1 MIPFRDYKNLYI
13 SFVKLR
19 RIIGLLAIFLPIIL
33 VLGSVIVSDCEH
45 IQISISH
52 YYYTSMGVVFIAAL
66 SGISVLL
73 ITYRGYDRN
82 DNVTSSL
89 AAFFLLC
96 LVLFPTHQ
104 NHDLTCAKVF
114 LKENTLRVGIH
125 YTAAGLFFLTVSY
138 MIYFQFTKVNTI
150 ITSQKLIRNKIFR
163 FCAKLILAS
172 IVLVGIIL
180 SIPFLNHLLKPY
192 KPIFWLEWVA
202 LLAFGFAW
210 LVKGKM
216 FFNDK
221 RPRIFISNNLLDK

>member
-125 YTAAGLFFLTVSY
+125 YTAAGLFFSTVSY

>member
-19 RIIGLLAIFLPIIL
+19 RIIGFIAILLPLIL
-33 VLGSVIVSDCEH
+33 VMGSVIVSDCEH
-45 IQISISH
+45 IQNSISH
-52 YYYTSMGVVFIAAL
+52 YYFTSMGVVFVAAL

-82 DNVTSSL
+82 DNITSSL
-89 AAFFLLC
+89 AAFFLMG

-114 LKENTLRVGIH
+114 LKENSLRVGIH
-125 YTAAGLFFLTVSY
+125 YTSAGLFFLTVSY

-150 ITSQKLIRNKIFR
+150 ITSQKLVRNRIFR
-163 FCAKLILAS
+163 ICARI
-172 IVLVGIIL
+172 IVCSMLLVGIIL
-180 SIPFLNHLLKPY
+180 SIPFLTHLLKPF
-192 KPIFWLEWVA
+192 KPVFWLEWIA
-202 LLAFGFAW
+202 LIAFGFAW

-221 RPRIFISNNLLDK
+221 RPKIYISSNLLDK

>member
-19 RIIGLLAIFLPIIL
+19 RVIGLLAIFLPIIL

-73 ITYRGYDRN
+73 ITYRGYDKS
-82 DNVTSSL
+82 DNIASSL

-125 YTAAGLFFLTVSY
+125 YTSAGLFFLTVSY

-163 FCAKLILAS
+163 FCAKLIVAS
-172 IVLVGIIL
+172 ILLVGIIL
-180 SIPFLNHLLKPY
+180 SIPFLNHLSRPY
-192 KPIFWLEWVA
+192 KPVFWLEWTA